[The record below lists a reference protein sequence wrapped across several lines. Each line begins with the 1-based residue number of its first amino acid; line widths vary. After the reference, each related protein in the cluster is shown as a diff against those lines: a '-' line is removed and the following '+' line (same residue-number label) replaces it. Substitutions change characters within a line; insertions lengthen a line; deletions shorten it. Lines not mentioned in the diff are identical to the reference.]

1 MNRIITSLLIFFLAL
16 GAFGEVPSSDSSER
30 VLRQK
35 SPKKLNVLSPHA
47 SKSQAL
53 EEKNSSPKTGLSRYS
68 LSILVQTISFN
79 QTTFYRSFKSFG
91 GQLLVSIPVTQ
102 WASNSWISVETGPGA
117 LYSQISLPQPS
128 TEFSRTQFSIPVL
141 LKASKALSRSWTAE
155 IFLGVIYQPYLYDSR
170 DNTSGGFQKN
180 EDEILQPEGGVGL
193 RLFLNPSVRLKI
205 RASYFYL
212 GSGLEILL

>member
-1 MNRIITSLLIFFLAL
+1 MNRVTTSLLIFFLAF
-16 GAFGEVPSSDSSER
+16 GAFGEAPSSDPSER
-30 VLRQK
+30 ILRLK
-35 SPKKLNVLSPHA
+35 HPKKLNVLSPLS
-47 SKSQAL
+47 SKPQES
-53 EEKNSSPKTGLSRYS
+53 EEKESSSKTGLSRYS
-68 LSILVQTISFN
+68 LTILVQTISFN

-91 GQLLVSIPVTQ
+91 GQLLLSIPITQ

-141 LKASKALSRSWTAE
+141 LKASKALSRSWTGE
-155 IFLGVIYQPYLYDSR
+155 IFLGLIYQPYLYDSR

-193 RLFLNPSVRLKI
+193 RLFLNPNLRLKI